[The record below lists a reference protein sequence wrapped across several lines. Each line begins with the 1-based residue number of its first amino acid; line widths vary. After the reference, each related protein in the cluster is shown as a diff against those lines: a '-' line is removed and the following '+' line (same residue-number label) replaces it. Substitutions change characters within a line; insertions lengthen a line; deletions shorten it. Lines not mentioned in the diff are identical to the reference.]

1 MDTFA
6 ILVLWIA
13 SAFFSYLCGREHS
26 TCKQLDFM
34 TKKIANTDLD
44 EFFATE
50 LVKRCMQDPEG
61 RMMITE
67 MLKKMR
73 ERAGVQKE
81 NKDCQ
86 QEY

>member
-1 MDTFA
+1 MDTFS

-13 SAFFSYLCGREHS
+13 SAFFSYLCGREHA

-61 RMMITE
+61 RMMITD

>member
-1 MDTFA
+1 
-6 ILVLWIA
+6 
-13 SAFFSYLCGREHS
+13 
-26 TCKQLDFM
+26 M

-61 RMMITE
+61 RMMITD